1 MDDPSDQCTRLLSG
15 YGYAN
20 ILCQLP
26 NRLFQDQLSGSNVGP
41 LDPGTHQGIQ
51 VLPACACSH
60 WARGRVPSL
69 LGLLLHRLLLWGLGG
84 GLDPLQPLSSGGR
97 LPLEAFGHWLGK
109 SF

>member
-1 MDDPSDQCTRLLSG
+1 MHKVVEWLWLCKYTLS
-15 YGYAN
+15 AAEPVVFK
-20 ILCQLP
+20 IS
-26 NRLFQDQLSGSNVGP
+26 FSGSNVGP